1 MTYQEFRAQN
11 DHLIIH
17 NIFDE
22 CFKPYGRIVGEFDF
36 TEAAETLSANT
47 AIPAEGCVYEPG
59 IAPLN
64 ALEVTAL
71 VRDNVFGGMPIQAGY
86 CNGVNASLGALEYHK
101 NSEVVVAGTDL
112 CVMVGLLSDID
123 RGQYYSDLVE
133 VFFVPAGTALEFYA
147 TTLHYAP
154 CKVESEGFKSIV
166 YLPEGTNTAL
176 TFAVDENSEGAW
188 LTHKNKWLI
197 AHPDSVDLV
206 KSGAKVGIIGD
217 NITVKA

>member
-1 MTYQEFRAQN
+1 MTYQEFRVKN

-36 TEAAETLSANT
+36 TEAIETLAANT
-47 AIPAEGCVYEPG
+47 VIPVEGCVYEPG
-59 IAPLN
+59 TAFLDS
-64 ALEVTAL
+64 LEVTAL
-71 VRDNVFGGMPIQAGY
+71 VKNNVYGGMPIQAGY
-86 CNGVNASLGALEYHK
+86 CNGVNTSLGAFEYHK

-112 CVMVGLLSDID
+112 AVIVGLLSDID
-123 RGQYYSDLVE
+123 RGQYYSDLAE

-154 CKVESEGFKSIV
+154 CKVDSEGFKSIV
-166 YLPEGTNTAL
+166 YLPEGTNTAMD
-176 TFAVDENSEGAW
+176 FCVDEHSEGAW
-188 LTHKNKWLI
+188 LTHKNKWLL
-197 AHPDSVDLV
+197 AHPDSEDLV
-206 KSGAKVGIIGD
+206 KSGAKVGILGD